1 MVACIATFQ
10 SAIRQ
15 TYKLIHACLCMVSS
29 AISFGGYYWEIATH
43 SVNILGRRG
52 KSINKCHWPW
62 IKVCFFFRRQAGNRM
77 GASQE
82 SMQNKPEKADCIEQY
97 LCCFFVCV
105 SFHHST
111 IPCLTPCL
119 ALFELKYSSAFGGL
133 SERLLNMSW
142 SFKVLK
148 QISLFSRICYFGC
161 NNSARVTRSH
171 VDFIESIILR
181 LPLARCLYIGP
192 SPWDFEHKGQ
202 IR

>member
-1 MVACIATFQ
+1 MPLALNQGLFFWGDKLATVWELRRSPCKTNRKKQ
-10 SAIRQ
+10 I
-15 TYKLIHACLCMVSS
+15 VSN
-29 AISFGGYYWEIATH
+29 
-43 SVNILGRRG
+43 NIFVG
-52 KSINKCHWPW
+52 
-62 IKVCFFFRRQAGNRM
+62 
-77 GASQE
+77 
-82 SMQNKPEKADCIEQY
+82 
-97 LCCFFVCV
+97 FFVCV

-148 QISLFSRICYFGC
+148 QISLFGRNCYFGC

-171 VDFIESIILR
+171 VDFIEPIILR

-192 SPWDFEHKGQ
+192 FPWDFEHKGQ
-202 IR
+202 IRYYLNQGKNQTSIQQQITFFSSKTCLLKLFSQPIL